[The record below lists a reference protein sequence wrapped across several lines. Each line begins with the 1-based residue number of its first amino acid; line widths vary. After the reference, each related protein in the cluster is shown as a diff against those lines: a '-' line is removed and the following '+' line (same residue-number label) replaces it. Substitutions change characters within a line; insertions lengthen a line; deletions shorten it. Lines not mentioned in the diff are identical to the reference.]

1 MLPEEQISLYCPC
14 CKATI
19 DRPLSWFKQTY
30 NTCPTCNTG
39 LAASQF
45 EAALAEIEA
54 ALDEQIDEMVQG
66 KPASGCGCG
75 GGGCGGH

>member
-1 MLPEEQISLYCPC
+1 MLPEEQISLDCPS
-14 CKATI
+14 CKAPI

-30 NTCPTCNTG
+30 STCPACNAG

-45 EAALAEIEA
+45 ASILADLET
-54 ALDEQIDEMVQG
+54 ALDAHIDEQLQE